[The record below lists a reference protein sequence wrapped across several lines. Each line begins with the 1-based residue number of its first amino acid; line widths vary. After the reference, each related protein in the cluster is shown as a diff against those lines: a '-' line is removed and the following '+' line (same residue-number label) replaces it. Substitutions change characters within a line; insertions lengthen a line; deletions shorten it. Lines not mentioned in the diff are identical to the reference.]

1 MSNSDPSEISPY
13 KQRLLIERED
23 LNNKLFKLLN
33 FTRRPNFLA
42 VPHTERELLI
52 SQSRA
57 MTAYLDK
64 LDKRID
70 LIYPYDSSR

>member
-1 MSNSDPSEISPY
+1 MSNTDSVGIPQY
-13 KQRLLIERED
+13 KQRLLDEREE
-23 LNNKLFKLLN
+23 LNNRLFKLLD

-57 MTAYLDK
+57 MTSYLDK